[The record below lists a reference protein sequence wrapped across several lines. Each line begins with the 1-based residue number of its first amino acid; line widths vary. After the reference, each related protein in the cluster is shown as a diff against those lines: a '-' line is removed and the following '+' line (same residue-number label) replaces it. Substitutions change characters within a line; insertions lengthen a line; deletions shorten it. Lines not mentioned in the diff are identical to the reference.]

1 MLVLSRQ
8 VDEAVMIGDTIAV
21 TVVSINPDGATL
33 HVRYRDENQ
42 RLEQKLA
49 LEIDDRL
56 EITDD
61 IYVSVLDIRG
71 DKIRLAVV
79 APKSMAVH
87 RKEVYE
93 AIKRDYSASGEAA
106 KHLVVPCEVWKLPVG
121 QKLRI
126 GNEIGIS
133 FVNASVETAALHCV
147 GQLAGGA
154 KDGEAFDWHEA
165 ISVGSTLE
173 FGTLVRVS
181 VVEFTM
187 NAISLKI
194 QHPLHMICRIEK

>member
-8 VDEAVMIGDTIAV
+8 VDETVLIGDAIAV
-21 TVVSINPDGATL
+21 TVVSINPEGATL
-33 HVRYRDENQ
+33 HVRYRDKNH

-79 APKSMAVH
+79 APKTMAVH
-87 RKEVYE
+87 RKEIYE
-93 AIKRDYSASGEAA
+93 AIKRENSAASVAA
-106 KHLVVPCEVWKLPVG
+106 KQEVVPSDLWKLLID
-121 QKLRI
+121 QTLRI
-126 GNEIGIS
+126 GNDIRISLVNTSGEKAEIR
-133 FVNASVETAALHCV
+133 CV
-147 GQLAGGA
+147 GQLTGGA
-154 KDGEAFDWHEA
+154 KDGEAFDRSEV
-165 ISVGSTLE
+165 ISVGSSFE
-173 FGTLVRVS
+173 FGTLVLVN
-181 VVEFTM
+181 VVEITM
-187 NAISLKI
+187 KEISLKI